1 MRFLIS
7 DGVIINLDH
16 VATVER
22 APAGDALVVA
32 MARPCGLKFRLE
44 PSSGSSV
51 EVLWE
56 SLVETIRSFQPRR
69 HLDSPEGPTMAQDKK
84 PHHDHP
90 HHPHH
95 PHHHPYPPH
104 PPHPDVPD
112 EDDEDE
118 DDDRI
123 PLPEP
128 EPAPEPLPEPGPM
141 PEPPLPEPVPLPVEP
156 VA

>member
-1 MRFLIS
+1 MKFLIG
-7 DGVIINLDH
+7 DEVIINLDH

-22 APAGDALVVA
+22 APSGDALIVA
-32 MARPCGLKFRLE
+32 MARPRGLKLRIE
-44 PSSGSSV
+44 PLPEFSV
-51 EVLWE
+51 DDLWE
-56 SLVETIRSFQPRR
+56 SLAETIRSFQPRR
-69 HLDSPEGPTMAQDKK
+69 HLDSLEGPTMAKDKK
-84 PHHDHP
+84 PHPD
-90 HHPHH
+90 HPHH

-112 EDDEDE
+112 EDDEDD

-128 EPAPEPLPEPGPM
+128 EPTPAPEPGPM
-141 PEPPLPEPVPLPVEP
+141 PEPPLPEPAPLPVEP